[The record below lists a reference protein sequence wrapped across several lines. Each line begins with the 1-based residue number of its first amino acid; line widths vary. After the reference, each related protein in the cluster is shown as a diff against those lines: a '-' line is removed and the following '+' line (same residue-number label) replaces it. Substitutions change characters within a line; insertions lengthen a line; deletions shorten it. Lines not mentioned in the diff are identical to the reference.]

1 MTPQEAK
8 EILLGAALRN
18 RSVTQLARDL
28 SIFRPT
34 VAAWV
39 YTAAIPSRPNA
50 LKLMSL
56 TNITLP
62 LTLFGKPGTSS
73 GCRSAIPIVREM
85 FAEADERG
93 LLNKEIATL
102 AKVDPKA
109 VTNLR
114 KGNNYPVFST
124 IEAVADALGFRVVLE
139 KK

>member
-8 EILLGAALRN
+8 ETLLRAALRN
-18 RSVTQLARDL
+18 RTVTQLARDL
-28 SIFRPT
+28 SISRPT
-34 VAAWV
+34 VSAWA
-39 YTAAIPSRPNA
+39 YTSSIPSRPNA
-50 LKLMSL
+50 RKLMSL
-56 TNITLP
+56 TGITLH
-62 LTLFGKPGTSS
+62 LTLFGKPGTSR

-85 FAEADERG
+85 FAEADKRG

-102 AKVDPKA
+102 AKVDPKV

-114 KGNNYPVFST
+114 KGSNYPVFST